1 MGTRLW
7 LDLCRELLWKLCRY
21 HLARGRNQFL
31 IIESVKPC
39 YLRLPEGSMFVW
51 SPVLFGNVLK
61 LEFQICK
68 LRFRQESIPP
78 PRVHNDTTS
87 MLNNH
92 FGARGFDINL
102 TRSMFTYIY
111 IYIMCVCPI
120 KPYCIPSLNP
130 IKWIKTQQ
138 SPTWTAPK
146 NWFSTNKNED
156 DWSVADLYKF
166 VADNNCDLVIQRVNA
181 AVWFKMRFQTDRMGR
196 LTVDKWNQCNFG
208 VQPAWA
214 VFRIANDWD
223 FQKSQLK
230 SSVLAP
236 WNSCWSSC
244 VDGSGPEVMLHRS
257 KTRKF
262 TSSQFA
268 PSVKL
273 NSDPTTCWLLT
284 STPQCHLTAGSW
296 SRIQL
301 LRKRLPRSWSLQR
314 QSWSQKLRGQLPL
327 DN

>member
-7 LDLCRELLWKLCRY
+7 LDLCRELLWKWCRY

-39 YLRLPEGSMFVW
+39 YLRLPGGSMFVW

-111 IYIMCVCPI
+111 IMCVCPI

-166 VADNNCDLVIQRVNA
+166 VADNNCDLVKGLMLLYGSK
-181 AVWFKMRFQTDRMGR
+181 WDFK
-196 LTVDKWNQCNFG
+196 
-208 VQPAWA
+208 
-214 VFRIANDWD
+214 RIAWGGW
-223 FQKSQLK
+223 Q
-230 SSVLAP
+230 
-236 WNSCWSSC
+236 
-244 VDGSGPEVMLHRS
+244 
-257 KTRKF
+257 
-262 TSSQFA
+262 
-268 PSVKL
+268 
-273 NSDPTTCWLLT
+273 LT
-284 STPQCHLTAGSW
+284 SGINVISVFSQREQFFALPTIGISKNLSWRVLFLHPGTVAGLVVSTEVARKWCSIAQKPESSLHLS
-296 SRIQL
+296 L
-301 LRKRLPRSWSLQR
+301 LPVS
-314 QSWSQKLRGQLPL
+314 
-327 DN
+327 N